1 MEDPSVSVV
10 TTAPNGTVQG
20 IDHDNEN
27 ILQYAK
33 VNSLVL
39 IVVKHL
45 EVTTLA
51 PPALLATV
59 QMLQH
64 RNL

>member
-1 MEDPSVSVV
+1 M

-20 IDHDNEN
+20 IDHDNKN

-33 VNSLVL
+33 VNMLVL
-39 IVVKHL
+39 SVVSNL
-45 EVTTLA
+45 EVNTLV